1 MVVLVC
7 FLMNRR
13 PPRSTRT
20 DTLFPYTTLFR
31 SPWLF
36 RRPVD
41 LPERRADRQEVAW
54 VSAARHI
61 NGARR
66 LSLKRYAHTLCCS
79 VRKDTTCP
87 SHQFY
92 VAHRKPCHEN
102 VQLPLPSITF
112 GHKTFGRRRRGGER
126 KSVVE
131 GKGEAVRDDLGG
143 RRAMK

>member
-66 LSLKRYAHTLCCS
+66 LSFKRYAHTPCCS

-92 VAHRKPCHEN
+92 FAHSMLCNKYVPMA
-102 VQLPLPSITF
+102 LSSITF
-112 GHKTFGRRRRGGER
+112 GPTPFGRRSWG
-126 KSVVE
+126 
-131 GKGEAVRDDLGG
+131 GG
-143 RRAMK
+143 RPVWQTGE